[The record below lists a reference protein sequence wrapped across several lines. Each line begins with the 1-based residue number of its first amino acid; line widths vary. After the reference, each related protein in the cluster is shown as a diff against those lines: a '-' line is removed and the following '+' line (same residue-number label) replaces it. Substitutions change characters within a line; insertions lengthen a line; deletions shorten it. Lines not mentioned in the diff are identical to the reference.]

1 MVEYENEINVGD
13 QNLVPTQVD
22 SDVDA
27 GAESVKTLST
37 GETVALV
44 GLAALGAA
52 WVIEKAVQAGKWIGK
67 KVDEYRENKKLRQP
81 EEEKP
86 VEPTDAQVV
95 DAATE

>member
-1 MVEYENEINVGD
+1 MVEFEKNDYVDDQVMDRGQVETDIDAVAEN
-13 QNLVPTQVD
+13 
-22 SDVDA
+22 
-27 GAESVKTLST
+27 VKTLST

-52 WVIEKAVQAGKWIGK
+52 WVIEKAVKAGKWIGK
-67 KVDEYRENKKLRQP
+67 KVDEYRENKKLRQA

-86 VEPTDAQVV
+86 VEPTDAQIV